1 MAESTI
7 SLGIQVDG
15 EKTFNSAISAID
27 AQIKSLGA
35 ATQAAGEQMK
45 TMGGDAEAA
54 ARKNELLTQS
64 VAANQE
70 KLKLLSAQYQTASA
84 RLAELGRAMQ
94 EAQASGDPAAID
106 RAANAYNRQSVQ
118 VSNLAAKISNTEKAI
133 AAANNAMNEGAQ
145 AATQEGQAMQQ
156 TTGQS
161 DQLTAA
167 VQRMSGIMTAEFAA
181 KAAGMVAN
189 AFKQIIDGAIQAGK
203 ALLDIT
209 TAAGQYADEMA
220 TIAAQANVDVVD
232 LQKWQYAS
240 QFIDTEV
247 STITDSLKKM
257 TQNMASESAASSE
270 AFAQLGISVRDSSG
284 NLRSAEEV
292 MWEAID
298 ALGNVENQ
306 TQRDALAMALFGE
319 SANKLNPLI
328 QSGSAAFKALGDE
341 AQQAGLILSGE
352 AMNSLG
358 AVDDAMNRVN
368 SSISGVKN
376 AVAVAFAP
384 AVTEIANGAN
394 EVVQA
399 LIGMVNGTEGSAEKF
414 ESAIDNMVNQALSLI
429 DNMLPKVLELGVQ
442 VIERLITGI
451 SNNIGKITQTITNVV
466 KELLSTIT
474 KNLPQILS
482 AGVDIL
488 IAVIDGIIQAIPEL
502 AANVPKIIEAIVTGL
517 AKLAPKLLE
526 AGKNLIVGL
535 WEGIKG
541 AIGWLWDKIKE
552 ALGSVFG
559 WVLDLLGIHSPSTV
573 MRDMVGRNLVLGVAQ
588 GITGNAD
595 AIQEAWQDAMPDPA
609 DLSASVDGV
618 SVAARM
624 ADRSG
629 AAVPWRDDR
638 PIILQLNDRE
648 LGRAV
653 RGYV

>member
-1 MAESTI
+1 VAESTI

-220 TIAAQANVDVVD
+220 TIAAQSNVDVVD

-442 VIERLITGI
+442 IIERLITGI

-488 IAVIDGIIQAIPEL
+488 IAVIDGIIQAIPDL
-502 AANVPKIIEAIVTGL
+502 AANVPKIIEAIVSGL

>member
-70 KLKLLSAQYQTASA
+70 KLRLLSAQYQTASA

-220 TIAAQANVDVVD
+220 TIAAQSNVDVVD

-247 STITDSLKKM
+247 SAITGALKDLTKNM
-257 TQNMASESAASSE
+257 TSESAASSE

-284 NLRSAEEV
+284 NMRSAEEV

-298 ALGNVENQ
+298 ALGQVENQ
-306 TQRDALAMALFGE
+306 TQRDALAMQLFGG
-319 SANKLNPLI
+319 SAQQMNPLI
-328 QSGSAAFKALGDE
+328 QAGSAAFKALGDE

-399 LIGMVNGTEGSAEKF
+399 LIGMVNGTEGSAQKF

-595 AIQEAWQDAMPDPA
+595 AIQQAWQDAMPDPA

>member
-220 TIAAQANVDVVD
+220 TIAAQSNVDVVD

-442 VIERLITGI
+442 IIERLITGI

-488 IAVIDGIIQAIPEL
+488 IAVIDGIIQAIPDL
-502 AANVPKIIEAIVTGL
+502 AANVPKIIEAIVSGL